1 MDQNSTNNL
10 EIRQVEERAFII
22 HELLYRLASSFIPE
36 EILRDGIDKETK
48 AILIDVALA
57 TAIMLFI
64 VFSDKCCFRIPTK
77 RQLAAQT
84 TALEEEAEYDELT

>member
-1 MDQNSTNNL
+1 MDHTSANK
-10 EIRQVEERAFII
+10 QVEERAFII
-22 HELLYRLASSFIPE
+22 KELLYTLASSVIPE
-36 EILRDGIDKETK
+36 EILRDGLDKETRG
-48 AILIDVALA
+48 ILIDVSLA
-57 TAIMLFI
+57 TAIILFI